1 MSTARRASGAFSR
14 SRACSPSGRST
25 AATPTS
31 TPAPNPSPSRS
42 TGDAERDSM
51 FRTSGSDFQ
60 ANAVI
65 VNGTNG
71 NESIRVAGDA
81 FGASV
86 LGLTAQV
93 SSTWAKPGFDRP
105 TVNALDGDDV
115 VAASSLSADAI
126 HFAGDS
132 GAGNDTFTGGA
143 GADVLT
149 GRPGQNQLD
158 GRPSDNIL
166 IWV

>member
-1 MSTARRASGAFSR
+1 MFGTSGA
-14 SRACSPSGRST
+14 
-25 AATPTS
+25 
-31 TPAPNPSPSRS
+31 
-42 TGDAERDSM
+42 
-51 FRTSGSDFQ
+51 DFQ
-60 ANAVI
+60 ADAVI

-71 NESIRVAGDA
+71 NESIRVAREA

-86 LGLTAQV
+86 LGLAAQV
-93 SSTWAKPGFDRP
+93 NVTWAKPGFDRP
-105 TVNALDGDDV
+105 TVNALDSDDM

-132 GAGNDTFTGGA
+132 AGNDTFTGGA
-143 GADVLT
+143 GADVLR

-166 IWV
+166 IWA

>member
-1 MSTARRASGAFSR
+1 MGGA
-14 SRACSPSGRST
+14 
-25 AATPTS
+25 
-31 TPAPNPSPSRS
+31 
-42 TGDAERDSM
+42 
-51 FRTSGSDFQ
+51 DFQ
-60 ANAVI
+60 DDAVI
-65 VNGTNG
+65 IRGTNG
-71 NESIRVAGDA
+71 KESIRVASEA

-86 LGLTAQV
+86 LGLAAQV
-93 SSTWAKPGFDRP
+93 NITWAKPGLDRL

-149 GRPGQNQLD
+149 GWPGQNQLD

-166 IWV
+166 IWVRVGRPDRPRVTVLSAVPSAGSPRIQANG